1 MVIVNAMG
9 KLCPEPVIMT
19 KAELDKGATEVQV
32 SVDNDIAVSNVT
44 RLLEGRGFQVSL
56 QRNGDE
62 RKLTAK
68 KTGDGPV
75 AGSGAQVS
83 GRLALSLNQ
92 AGKLLAV
99 LVTGKTL
106 GREDK
111 ELGEVLIKGFL
122 GTLSKLTTRPA
133 VIAFMNEGVK
143 LTLAESSA
151 CDHIKDLEKAG
162 TKVLVCGT
170 CSTHFGITD
179 KVAVGTISNMFEIME
194 MVTGADKILT
204 L

>member
-1 MVIVNAMG
+1 
-9 KLCPEPVIMT
+9 MT

-44 RLLEGRGFQVSL
+44 RLLEGRGFSVSVEKT
-56 QRNGDE
+56 GDE

-68 KTGDGPV
+68 KTGDGTV
-75 AGSGAQVS
+75 AAASCGG
-83 GRLALSLNQ
+83 
-92 AGKLLAV
+92 GKLLAV
-99 LVTGKTL
+99 LVTGSTL
-106 GREDK
+106 GKSDK

-122 GTLSKLTTRPA
+122 GALSKLTTRPA

-151 CDHIKDLEKAG
+151 CDHIKALEAAG

-170 CSTHFGITD
+170 CTNHFGITD
-179 KVAVGTISNMFEIME
+179 KIAVGTISNMFEIME
-194 MVTGADKILT
+194 MVTGADKILS

>member
-19 KAELDKGATEVQV
+19 KAELDKGAAEIQV

-68 KTGDGPV
+68 KTGGSP
-75 AGSGAQVS
+75 ATGSGSQ
-83 GRLALSLNQ
+83 GGG

-106 GREDK
+106 GKEDK
-111 ELGEVLIKGFL
+111 ELGAVLIKGFL

-151 CDHIKDLEKAG
+151 CDHIRDLEKAG

>member
-32 SVDNDIAVSNVT
+32 SVDNDIAVGNVT
-44 RLLEGRGFQVSL
+44 RLLEGRGFSVSL
-56 QRNGDE
+56 ERNGNE

-68 KTGDGPV
+68 KTSE
-75 AGSGAQVS
+75 GSAPAASSSCGVPP
-83 GRLALSLNQ
+83 
-92 AGKLLAV
+92 LAV

-106 GREDK
+106 GKEDK

-122 GTLSKLTTRPA
+122 GTLSKLTNPPA

-143 LTLAESSA
+143 LALSDSSA

-170 CSTHFGITD
+170 CTTHFGITD
-179 KVAVGTISNMFEIME
+179 KIAVGTVSNMFEIME
-194 MVTGADKILT
+194 MVTGAGKILS